1 MTEEVKLT
9 EQESLKI
16 ITEMIEKARNSS
28 IGNGIGPLVWG
39 ILITFCS
46 LETYAQIE
54 FKYDL
59 SFDVWWLALI
69 ALLPQIFYAWR
80 NKIQRNF
87 RSHDEV
93 VINYVWITFAICMFL
108 LSHYASH
115 IPTGNYISLAMIFY
129 GVPTFITGGIR
140 KFTPMIVGGIICW
153 VCSII
158 SCYTSLK
165 IGMLLSAVSAT
176 SAWLIPG
183 LILRRKYL
191 GLKNV

>member
-9 EQESLKI
+9 EQESFKI

-28 IGNGIGPLVWG
+28 TGNGIGPLVWG

-54 FKYDL
+54 FNFDL

-80 NKIQRNF
+80 NKKQRNF

-93 VINYVWITFAICMFL
+93 VLNYVWVTFAICMFL
-108 LSHYASH
+108 LSHYASQF
-115 IPTGNYISLAMIFY
+115 PTNHYISLAMILY
-129 GVPTFITGGIR
+129 GVPTFITGAIK
-140 KFTPMIVGGIICW
+140 KFTPMLVGGIICW

-158 SCYTSLK
+158 SCHTSIK
-165 IGMLLSAVSAT
+165 ISMLLSAVSAI

-183 LILRRKYL
+183 IILRRKYL
-191 GLKNV
+191 GLKHV